1 MNTYFDHSNEISII
15 FPLKPFCRATN
26 EDEMC
31 NFYLMYYV
39 ENDEPLERKYCF
51 SFGPPRYYW
60 KNSENNLAN
69 IPDEDASLLDE

>member
-1 MNTYFDHSNEISII
+1 
-15 FPLKPFCRATN
+15 
-26 EDEMC
+26 
-31 NFYLMYYV
+31 MYYV